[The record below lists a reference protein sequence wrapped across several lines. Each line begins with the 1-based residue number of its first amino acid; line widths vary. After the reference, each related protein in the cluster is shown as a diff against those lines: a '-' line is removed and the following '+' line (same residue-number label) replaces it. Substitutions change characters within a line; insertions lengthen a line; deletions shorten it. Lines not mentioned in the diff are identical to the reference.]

1 MKKNLLTNLRWIS
14 AVSRRFARVDRK
26 GRSAVTSTLATLG
39 ICFGVMTLTVV
50 MSVMNGFQMSFID
63 AILEVSSYH
72 LRAVDVPES
81 QESELIA
88 ACAKDKNI
96 TACVPFYEAQVLMT
110 GEKGGAEAVNVRA
123 ADDSIY
129 YDDEGF
135 RRELKMLS
143 GSFDLHDADS
153 IILGSTLART
163 LGVRVGSTVNLL
175 VMSGGSDVELFSN
188 DRVFTVSGIF
198 TTGYTEINSGYAF
211 VSTQAASK
219 YFGSSAKKIWG
230 IKLKKYDSDLRALN
244 SLSKQLGWLSA
255 SEAGV
260 SKPQSKSN
268 SIALPQPQ
276 LLSWRNFNRTF
287 FGALRIEKNMLLL
300 LVALIFVVV
309 AINIYNGMRRLVFE
323 RRTEIAVL
331 SALGARKSG
340 IKAIFIM
347 RGLFMGTFGA
357 LIGVALGIIISLNT
371 DVVFTAAAKLMYA
384 LQYVWT
390 AITNHQN
397 LQYVQVNSTYNLYAT
412 IPARVFPGEVTAIT
426 LFGILSPLFASLAAS
441 RNVLKM
447 TVSEVL
453 HNE

>member
-1 MKKNLLTNLRWIS
+1 MKKENNFIKNFRWIS

-72 LRAVDVPES
+72 LRAVEVPAE
-81 QESELIA
+81 EENTLLE
-88 ACAKDKNI
+88 ACKADKHVLS
-96 TACVPFYEAQVLMT
+96 CHPFYEAQALMT
-110 GEKGGAEAVNVRA
+110 GEKGGALAVNVRA
-123 ADDSIY
+123 AGEEIY
-129 YDDEGF
+129 SEDQGF

-143 GSFDLHDADS
+143 GRFEFPQADA
-153 IILGSTLART
+153 IVLGSTLARN
-163 LGVRVGSTVNLL
+163 LGVRIGSTVNLL
-175 VMSGGSDVELFSN
+175 VMSGGSDVELFSS
-188 DRVFTVSGIF
+188 DRLFTVTGIF
-198 TTGYTEINSGYAF
+198 TTGYSEINSGYAF
-211 VSTQAASK
+211 VGTEAAEK

-230 IKLKKYDSDLRALN
+230 IKLKSYDDDLRAVTSLKKKLPALN
-244 SLSKQLGWLSA
+244 
-255 SEAGV
+255 
-260 SKPQSKSN
+260 
-268 SIALPQPQ
+268 IM
-276 LLSWRNFNRTF
+276 SWRSFNRTF

-331 SALGARKSG
+331 SALGAKKRG
-340 IKAIFIM
+340 IKSIFIM
-347 RGLFMGTFGA
+347 RGFIMGTVGA
-357 LIGVALGIIISLNT
+357 LAGVALGILISLNT
-371 DVVFTAAAKLMYA
+371 DLVFTAAAKLMYGIQYLITA
-384 LQYVWT
+384 LT
-390 AITNHQN
+390 DRQN
-397 LQYVQVNSTYNLYAT
+397 LQYVQVNSSYTLYAS

-426 LFGILSPLFASLAAS
+426 LFGIFSPLIASWAAS

>member
-1 MKKNLLTNLRWIS
+1 MKKENNFIKNFRWIS

-72 LRAVDVPES
+72 LRAVEVPAE
-81 QESELIA
+81 EENALLE
-88 ACAKDKNI
+88 ACKADKHVLS
-96 TACVPFYEAQVLMT
+96 CHPFYEAQALMT
-110 GEKGGAEAVNVRA
+110 GEKGGALAVNVRA
-123 ADDSIY
+123 AGEEIY
-129 YDDEGF
+129 SEDQGF

-143 GSFDLHDADS
+143 GRFEFPQADS
-153 IILGSTLART
+153 IVLGSTLARN
-163 LGVRVGSTVNLL
+163 LGVRIGSTVNLL
-175 VMSGGSDVELFSN
+175 VMSGGSDVELFSS
-188 DRVFTVSGIF
+188 DRLFTVTGIF
-198 TTGYTEINSGYAF
+198 TTGYSEINSGYAF
-211 VSTQAASK
+211 VGTEAAEK

-230 IKLKKYDSDLRALN
+230 IKLKSYDDDLRAVTSLKKKLPALN
-244 SLSKQLGWLSA
+244 
-255 SEAGV
+255 
-260 SKPQSKSN
+260 
-268 SIALPQPQ
+268 IM
-276 LLSWRNFNRTF
+276 SWRSFNRTF

-323 RRTEIAVL
+323 RRSEIAVL
-331 SALGARKSG
+331 SALGAKKRG
-340 IKAIFIM
+340 IKSIFIM
-347 RGLFMGTFGA
+347 RGFIMGTVGA
-357 LIGVALGIIISLNT
+357 LAGVALGILISLNT
-371 DVVFTAAAKLMYA
+371 DLVFTAAAKLMYGIQYLITA
-384 LQYVWT
+384 LT
-390 AITNHQN
+390 DRQN
-397 LQYVQVNSTYNLYAT
+397 LQYVQVNSSYTLYAS

-426 LFGILSPLFASLAAS
+426 LFGIFSPLIASWAAS